1 MPWDWQAAKRGYG
14 KAHLAVTPGHEAS
27 TPLHAGIKAV
37 PAPIGLAAHVAHLAL
52 GDVHHRLIAGAG
64 AVYKLHTGQTFRIA
78 GVGGPAAEDQ
88 GLLPSVCR
96 YTWYISS
103 WSGRQQ
109 FRTPRE
115 EMGLLVRVTFK
126 M

>member
-1 MPWDWQAAKRGYG
+1 MPGRVP
-14 KAHLAVTPGHEAS
+14 LTNS
-27 TPLHAGIKAV
+27 TPA
-37 PAPIGLAAHVAHLAL
+37 
-52 GDVHHRLIAGAG
+52 
-64 AVYKLHTGQTFRIA
+64 KLSESLVSADPPPKIR
-78 GVGGPAAEDQ
+78 

-103 WSGRQQ
+103 WSGVSSSEAA
-109 FRTPRE
+109 E